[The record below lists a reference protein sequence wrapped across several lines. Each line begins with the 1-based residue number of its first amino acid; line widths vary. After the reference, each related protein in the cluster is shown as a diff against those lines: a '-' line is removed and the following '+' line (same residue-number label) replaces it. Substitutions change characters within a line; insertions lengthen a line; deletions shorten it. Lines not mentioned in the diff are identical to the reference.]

1 MENKMR
7 ISSRRMLFSAFMAS
21 ALMAGGPLSAFAGTG
36 SAQWAQQANGIT
48 GTVVDE
54 NGEPIIGAS
63 VVVKGTTN
71 GTITDFD
78 GKFSL
83 SGATGTIIISY
94 IGYKTQEVSAE
105 GKKSLKVVMQ
115 EDSEMLDEVVVGGY
129 GAQKKETLTGSVAV
143 VGPDM
148 FKDKGTVANPLQAM
162 QGQVP
167 GLRITRSSAAPG
179 EEGWGIS
186 IRGAVSKNSTEPL
199 LIIDG
204 VPASGVSEMAQLNTA
219 DIESINF
226 LKDASAAIYGSKAAG
241 GVILITTKRAEKGKT
256 KVEYN
261 GSYTRKIVG
270 LQPRLMSLDEWAD
283 GVIQTRRND
292 GYGED
297 DQWIRYATM
306 AKQLKGSWFKADGGG
321 GIAPIPGAFT
331 GVADFVFHDMN
342 WTDVLWGNANSTQHD
357 LSVSGGSEKVTY
369 RLSLGYLNDQG
380 TLQWGNNSN
389 ERFNVRLSN
398 TFHITD

>member
-21 ALMAGGPLSAFAGTG
+21 ALMAGGPLSVFAAPG

-54 NGEPIIGAS
+54 NGEPIIGVS

-115 EDSEMLDEVVVGGY
+115 EDSEMLDEVVVVGY

-321 GIAPIPGAFT
+321 GIAPIPKHLPVWLT
-331 GVADFVFHDMN
+331 
-342 WTDVLWGNANSTQHD
+342 
-357 LSVSGGSEKVTY
+357 LS
-369 RLSLGYLNDQG
+369 
-380 TLQWGNNSN
+380 
-389 ERFNVRLSN
+389 FM
-398 TFHITD
+398 I